1 MHWRDRLY
9 PFGLVGVVTLAGVGM
24 WEASFSWS
32 AVAQPVPDDS
42 LGVERSE
49 VVGGGGN
56 FGIVGGAT
64 RGTNLFHSFQEFN
77 VDNGGSVYFLN
88 PAGIENILSRVTG
101 NNPSA
106 ILGTLG
112 VFGGDANLFLMNP
125 NGIVF
130 GPNARLDVQGSFVA
144 TTADAIGFGN
154 QGVFSAID
162 PDVPSQLLT
171 VNPSAFF
178 FNQVSTGNITVQ
190 SNTPIFPTLGIN
202 GLFVPPGE
210 NLTLLG
216 GDISIEGGRLN
227 AFGGRIDIGAVN
239 GIGAIGLS
247 ADGSLVFPTE
257 IRRGDVTFTDSA
269 RLDTRT
275 FESGGDIA
283 VIAQSIA
290 LDDASLL
297 RAGILPGQGSLQGQA
312 GNVLLDATGQVTLSA
327 VSSISNNVGSGGS
340 GHGGNID
347 IRSDS
352 LSLNGSQLDASTFGE
367 GNAGLLTIQTEGD
380 VRIDSGSFVLNS
392 GERDAVGN
400 SGGIS
405 INARSLI
412 LSGDSQILSGIL
424 GQGTAGDIIIR
435 ATDFVR
441 LTGSADPDNPRFT
454 NAIFNRIEPGGRGV
468 GGNIT
473 IETGSLFLTGSQISA
488 STFGRGNAGS
498 VHIRARDSV
507 TLTQGSG
514 IFSAVNFGGVGDGGT
529 IEVEAGSLSISD
541 RSQLQTIVRSA
552 FADFPAGQGNAGDIT
567 VRVRG
572 DVTISDRD
580 RGGRLL
586 APGGIFSAIDAE
598 ASGQAGNINISAGT
612 LTITDF
618 AQVRSTLD
626 AGATGASGTI
636 DINVG
641 SLSMSNSAQVNTF
654 TAGQGNAGDIFVN
667 ATGGVILNGRNTI
680 ILSEVT
686 SVGRGDGGNIT
697 INANSLT
704 LSDRAEVSTSVNR
717 SQDSLNVGQGNAGD
731 ITANIQGTLIIT
743 DSARLNARTLGS
755 GEAGDIDINAEQTWL
770 RNAGGV
776 LSTTT
781 TDGDAGN
788 ISINTNRLI
797 IQDGS
802 FVLVDALGGS
812 TGSSGNLTV
821 DATESVEIVG
831 ASPITQEGD
840 VSDASGLYAQTRST
854 GNAGN
859 LRLTTRRLSI
869 RDGGTISA
877 ETSGSGD
884 GGDIFINASD
894 WIEVAG
900 GSPNQTFSSSINA
913 GVEPDASGDAGNVT
927 IFTGQLIAR
936 DGGFVTSSARSN
948 STGNA
953 GSVVVNA
960 SDSVELI
967 GRTLSGNSPS
977 AISVAADVGAAGNTG
992 SLNINTGRLSLREGA
1007 AILAQNFG
1015 TGQSGSIQISATD
1028 AVDLRGSSTDST
1040 LINASSGSFAT
1051 GQPANVQITTRHL
1064 RLQDGGQIFAG
1075 TFGQVDA
1082 GEIRIRATDSID
1094 ISGRSPVEGI
1104 PTGIVATTIPFI
1116 LGDAGQGG
1124 NIDIQTGNLQISDT
1138 GQISASTF
1146 GQASAGNISIRANT
1160 ISLDRA
1166 TISTTVNPRAI
1177 GQGGDITLRTGSLNL
1192 NNRSQISAATFGAG
1206 RAGNIFVEDAERISL
1221 LSGSSIS
1228 TEVGESAIGRG
1239 GNISLNSSQI
1249 SIDGNRSRLTA
1260 STAGR
1265 GRAGEINIDADR
1277 VSLTEGGRIISS
1289 TASTRRAGSITL
1301 NVQDIVSIDGR
1312 GSGLFANTLPESSGR
1327 GGNIRLNTTD
1337 LQLLD
1342 RARISAQS
1350 QGTGSAGE
1358 IEINARG
1365 NVTLR
1370 DRSRISTES
1379 QADGAV
1385 AGTIRMD
1392 AGGNITLSDRS
1403 TISTR
1408 SQGENAE
1415 AGNIQLTVGN
1425 TFAASN
1431 SDITTSA
1438 ENASGGD
1445 IRLTSSNIRLLGNT
1459 NVTTDSAVNGGN
1471 ITFRANSIRTFGNS
1485 DIIATAGEQGGNILL
1500 SADSILAFG
1509 DSDIIAAAEKRGG
1522 NIILDTP
1529 VFFGEG
1535 FTSDSTDA
1543 DPSTLDGNDR
1553 VDINASGQISSGNIE
1568 RPDTGFVQDSLADLP
1583 ESAIDTESLIAASC
1597 VVRSQEP
1604 GGTFIITGRG
1614 GLPERPGEGGRSI
1627 YSTGEVRSI
1636 PESSETSW
1644 QIGDPIVEPQ
1654 GMYQLEDGRIVLSQE
1669 CD

>member
-1 MHWRDRLY
+1 MQWWRDWLY
-9 PFGLVGVVTLAGVGM
+9 PLGLLGVVTLAGVGM

-42 LGVERSE
+42 LGAERSQ
-49 VVGGGGN
+49 VVGGEGN
-56 FGIVGGAT
+56 FGILGGAT
-64 RGTNLFHSFQEFN
+64 RGANLFHSFQEFG

-88 PAGIENILSRVTG
+88 PVGIENILSRITG
-101 NNPSA
+101 NNPSV

-717 SQDSLNVGQGNAGD
+717 SQDSLNVGQGNAGG

-755 GEAGDIDINAEQTWL
+755 GEAGDIDINAGQTWL

-797 IQDGS
+797 IQD
-802 FVLVDALGGS
+802 
-812 TGSSGNLTV
+812 
-821 DATESVEIVG
+821 
-831 ASPITQEGD
+831 
-840 VSDASGLYAQTRST
+840 
-854 GNAGN
+854 
-859 LRLTTRRLSI
+859 
-869 RDGGTISA
+869 
-877 ETSGSGD
+877 
-884 GGDIFINASD
+884 
-894 WIEVAG
+894 
-900 GSPNQTFSSSINA
+900 
-913 GVEPDASGDAGNVT
+913 
-927 IFTGQLIAR
+927 
-936 DGGFVTSSARSN
+936 
-948 STGNA
+948 
-953 GSVVVNA
+953 
-960 SDSVELI
+960 
-967 GRTLSGNSPS
+967 
-977 AISVAADVGAAGNTG
+977 
-992 SLNINTGRLSLREGA
+992 
-1007 AILAQNFG
+1007 
-1015 TGQSGSIQISATD
+1015 
-1028 AVDLRGSSTDST
+1028 
-1040 LINASSGSFAT
+1040 
-1051 GQPANVQITTRHL
+1051 
-1064 RLQDGGQIFAG
+1064 
-1075 TFGQVDA
+1075 
-1082 GEIRIRATDSID
+1082 
-1094 ISGRSPVEGI
+1094 
-1104 PTGIVATTIPFI
+1104 
-1116 LGDAGQGG
+1116 
-1124 NIDIQTGNLQISDT
+1124 
-1138 GQISASTF
+1138 
-1146 GQASAGNISIRANT
+1146 
-1160 ISLDRA
+1160 
-1166 TISTTVNPRAI
+1166 
-1177 GQGGDITLRTGSLNL
+1177 
-1192 NNRSQISAATFGAG
+1192 
-1206 RAGNIFVEDAERISL
+1206 
-1221 LSGSSIS
+1221 
-1228 TEVGESAIGRG
+1228 
-1239 GNISLNSSQI
+1239 
-1249 SIDGNRSRLTA
+1249 
-1260 STAGR
+1260 
-1265 GRAGEINIDADR
+1265 
-1277 VSLTEGGRIISS
+1277 
-1289 TASTRRAGSITL
+1289 
-1301 NVQDIVSIDGR
+1301 
-1312 GSGLFANTLPESSGR
+1312 
-1327 GGNIRLNTTD
+1327 
-1337 LQLLD
+1337 
-1342 RARISAQS
+1342 
-1350 QGTGSAGE
+1350 
-1358 IEINARG
+1358 
-1365 NVTLR
+1365 
-1370 DRSRISTES
+1370 
-1379 QADGAV
+1379 
-1385 AGTIRMD
+1385 
-1392 AGGNITLSDRS
+1392 
-1403 TISTR
+1403 
-1408 SQGENAE
+1408 
-1415 AGNIQLTVGN
+1415 
-1425 TFAASN
+1425 
-1431 SDITTSA
+1431 
-1438 ENASGGD
+1438 
-1445 IRLTSSNIRLLGNT
+1445 
-1459 NVTTDSAVNGGN
+1459 
-1471 ITFRANSIRTFGNS
+1471 
-1485 DIIATAGEQGGNILL
+1485 
-1500 SADSILAFG
+1500 
-1509 DSDIIAAAEKRGG
+1509 
-1522 NIILDTP
+1522 
-1529 VFFGEG
+1529 
-1535 FTSDSTDA
+1535 
-1543 DPSTLDGNDR
+1543 
-1553 VDINASGQISSGNIE
+1553 
-1568 RPDTGFVQDSLADLP
+1568 
-1583 ESAIDTESLIAASC
+1583 
-1597 VVRSQEP
+1597 
-1604 GGTFIITGRG
+1604 
-1614 GLPERPGEGGRSI
+1614 
-1627 YSTGEVRSI
+1627 
-1636 PESSETSW
+1636 
-1644 QIGDPIVEPQ
+1644 
-1654 GMYQLEDGRIVLSQE
+1654 
-1669 CD
+1669 